1 MMDLFNFTLTYQQML
16 IMAFVGVFVGMAKTG
31 IHGTGMVAVPLL
43 AIVFGGRAS
52 SGIMLPI
59 LILGDFM
66 AVYHYHSYAQ
76 WKHLKGVLPF
86 AFVGVLL
93 GTYIGIFIDYGVFR
107 QVMAV
112 IIFLS
117 VGIMLLNDKQQT
129 QGTSQKLLFT
139 AGLGI
144 AGGFTTMVGNLAGSV
159 MAIYLLSLNLL
170 KNQFIGTAAWFFL
183 IINLVKVPFHVYSW
197 ETITWDSLFLD
208 LLVLPFIAIGAFLG
222 IQIVKR
228 IPEQIYRRFILA
240 MTIIA
245 ALFMMFQS

>member
-1 MMDLFNFTLTYQQML
+1 MMDLFNFTLTYQKML
-16 IMAFVGVFVGMAKTG
+16 IMALVGVFVGMSKTG

-43 AIVFGGRAS
+43 AIVFGGRTS

-59 LILGDFM
+59 LILGDLM

-76 WKHLKGVLPF
+76 WKYLRRVLPF
-86 AFVGVLL
+86 AFLGVLL
-93 GTYIGIFIDYGVFR
+93 GTYVGIFIDDAIFR
-107 QVMAV
+107 QVMAG

-117 VGIMLLNDKQQT
+117 VGIMLWNEKQPT
-129 QGTSQKLLFT
+129 QRTSQNLLFT
-139 AGLGI
+139 AGLGM

-170 KNQFIGTAAWFFL
+170 KNEFIGTAAWFFL

>member
-1 MMDLFNFTLTYQQML
+1 MMDLFSFTLTYQQVI

-31 IHGTGMVAVPLL
+31 LHGTGMIAVPLL

-59 LILGDFM
+59 LILGDLM
-66 AVYHYHSYAQ
+66 AVYHYYGDAQ
-76 WKHLKGVLPF
+76 WKHLKRVLPF

-93 GTYIGIFIDYGVFR
+93 GTYIGIFIDDAIFR
-107 QVMAV
+107 QVMAG

-117 VGIMLLNDKQQT
+117 VGIMLWNEKQQ
-129 QGTSQKLLFT
+129 SQVNSQNWPFN

-208 LLVLPFIAIGAFLG
+208 LLVLPFIALGAFLG

>member
-1 MMDLFNFTLTYQQML
+1 MMDLFNFTLTYQQVI

-31 IHGTGMVAVPLL
+31 LHGTGMIAVPLL

-52 SGIMLPI
+52 SGLMLPI
-59 LILGDFM
+59 LILGDLM
-66 AVYHYHSYAQ
+66 AVYHYDADAQ
-76 WKHLKGVLPF
+76 WKHLKRVLPF

-93 GTYIGIFIDYGVFR
+93 GTYLGIFINDAIFR
-107 QVMAV
+107 QIMAG

-117 VGIMLLNDKQQT
+117 VGIMLWNEEQQS
-129 QGTSQKLLFT
+129 QVTSQNWPFN

-170 KNQFIGTAAWFFL
+170 KNEFIGTAAWFFL

-208 LLVLPFIAIGAFLG
+208 LLVLPFIALGAFLG

-240 MTIIA
+240 MTIVA

>member
-31 IHGTGMVAVPLL
+31 IHGTGMIAVPLL

-59 LILGDFM
+59 LILGDLM
-66 AVYHYHSYAQ
+66 AVYHYHGDAQ
-76 WKHLKGVLPF
+76 WKHLKRVLPF

-93 GTYIGIFIDYGVFR
+93 GTYIGIFIDDAIFR
-107 QVMAV
+107 QIMAG

-117 VGIMLLNDKQQT
+117 VGIMLWNEKQQS
-129 QGTSQKLLFT
+129 QVTSQNWLFT

-183 IINLVKVPFHVYSW
+183 IINLVKVPFHIYGW
-197 ETITWDSLFLD
+197 ETITWDSLFLN
-208 LLVLPFIAIGAFLG
+208 LLVLPFIALGAFLG

>member
-1 MMDLFNFTLTYQQML
+1 
-16 IMAFVGVFVGMAKTG
+16 
-31 IHGTGMVAVPLL
+31 
-43 AIVFGGRAS
+43 
-52 SGIMLPI
+52 
-59 LILGDFM
+59 
-66 AVYHYHSYAQ
+66 
-76 WKHLKGVLPF
+76 
-86 AFVGVLL
+86 
-93 GTYIGIFIDYGVFR
+93 
-107 QVMAV
+107 
-112 IIFLS
+112 
-117 VGIMLLNDKQQT
+117 
-129 QGTSQKLLFT
+129 
-139 AGLGI
+139 
-144 AGGFTTMVGNLAGSV
+144 MVGNLAGSV

-170 KNQFIGTAAWFFL
+170 KNEFIGTAAWFFL

>member
-1 MMDLFNFTLTYQQML
+1 MMDLFNFTLNYQQML

-76 WKHLKGVLPF
+76 WKHLKRVLPF

-93 GTYIGIFIDYGVFR
+93 GTYIGIFIDDGVFR

-117 VGIMLLNDKQQT
+117 VGIMLWNDKQQT

>member
-1 MMDLFNFTLTYQQML
+1 MNLFNFTLTYQQVL

-31 IHGTGMVAVPLL
+31 IHGTGMIAVPLL

-66 AVYHYHSYAQ
+66 AIYHYHGDAQ
-76 WKHLKGVLPF
+76 WKHLKRVLPF
-86 AFVGVLL
+86 AFIGVLL
-93 GTYIGIFIDYGVFR
+93 GTNIGIFIDDAIFR
-107 QVMAV
+107 QIMAG

-117 VGIMLLNDKQQT
+117 VGVMFWNEKQQS
-129 QGTSQKLLFT
+129 QVTSQNWPFT

-183 IINLVKVPFHVYSW
+183 IINLIKVPFHVYCW

-208 LLVLPFIAIGAFLG
+208 LLVLPFIALGAFLG